1 MTVTVPLVV
10 LVGAAVWVAW
20 RYIGLRVW
28 HLVLCLV
35 FGFLLASSTA
45 APSIDRL
52 LTGLVRM
59 VTAKH

>member
-1 MTVTVPLVV
+1 MTITVPLVV
-10 LVGAAVWVAW
+10 LVGAVVWIAW

-35 FGFLLASSTA
+35 FGFLLASSAA

-59 VTAKH
+59 VTTKH

>member
-45 APSIDRL
+45 APGINRL

-59 VTAKH
+59 ITTKH

>member
-1 MTVTVPLVV
+1 MTITVPLVV
-10 LVGAAVWVAW
+10 LVGVAVWIAW

-35 FGFLLASSTA
+35 FGFLLASSAA

-59 VTAKH
+59 VTTKH

>member
-1 MTVTVPLVV
+1 MTITVPLVV
-10 LVGAAVWVAW
+10 LVGVAVWVAW

-35 FGFLLASSTA
+35 FGFLLASSAA

-59 VTAKH
+59 VTTKH